1 MNKLRFKERLNKTFN
16 LISDMLMNYED
27 YDGDKEIDNSLNN
40 VNDIL
45 TELINK
51 MEEIK

>member
-16 LISDMLMNYED
+16 LVTDMLTDFND
-27 YDGDKEIDNSLNN
+27 YDGEEEIDEALNN
-40 VNDIL
+40 VSDIL

-51 MEEIK
+51 MEKK